1 MRSVLVAA
9 LVSCAEG
16 RLQSKARRFLAG
28 LSADEL
34 QFIAEFMGASIL
46 ESDGPPVRAQP
57 DLANLV
63 EDFGRARSGRLA
75 ACDDQD
81 LKSILLLE
89 FLRSNAVHKAP
100 VALRAGIAS

>member
-16 RLQSKARRFLAG
+16 RLQPKARRFLAG

-46 ESDGPPVRAQP
+46 ESDRPSPCARP
-57 DLANLV
+57 DLANQV
-63 EDFGRARSGRLA
+63 EDFRRAHSGRSA
-75 ACDDQD
+75 APDDQD

-89 FLRSNAVHKAP
+89 FLRSSAAYRAP
-100 VALRAGIAS
+100 AALRAEMA